1 MIVNCP
7 HCHTPSKCEDTNPNT
22 IILCC
27 HCGQNFKITPN
38 GRRLNLGRASTQ
50 NQIKSPYH
58 GSIAQPYNYR
68 RQNLVYSKTKKSSSS
83 PIVFSFFGI
92 LIIGILIGVFVNNP
106 KKNPSDNISEMDQN
120 TKSQKSSSETKNVI
134 ENAISKLEAEQPE
147 GDDEEVASTL
157 PLQKISN
164 DQKTVLNNKKSPS
177 TNIAN
182 IIAKNLKE
190 PAAQNQLNPII
201 EPAAQNQI
209 NPIIE
214 PEEKNKKLDTVS
226 LEDRKDKINEILK
239 NEPNEINE
247 QLPNNERNNTNIED
261 WRKFKSNDG
270 RTLVG
275 KLLTVR
281 DEKVE
286 ILQKNGRGKVWANI
300 AAFSKADQTFI
311 NSFTDN
317 SYHATG
323 GTRIRCKN
331 NRRSREKMEHYSRIY
346 NITDKTMASKG
357 SLDIEITNLRRSKEK
372 VLVRWFFLA
381 KSVAKEGGIYAYDGG
396 EKELTLDS
404 LEDENFISDESV
416 IKKQETIYHALRQK
430 YNSGGTFYGWICT
443 TEIRGEITC
452 IESSNNRIDTLY
464 SDQNRWNNVFKP

>member
-1 MIVNCP
+1 
-7 HCHTPSKCEDTNPNT
+7 
-22 IILCC
+22 
-27 HCGQNFKITPN
+27 
-38 GRRLNLGRASTQ
+38 
-50 NQIKSPYH
+50 
-58 GSIAQPYNYR
+58 
-68 RQNLVYSKTKKSSSS
+68 
-83 PIVFSFFGI
+83 
-92 LIIGILIGVFVNNP
+92 
-106 KKNPSDNISEMDQN
+106 
-120 TKSQKSSSETKNVI
+120 
-134 ENAISKLEAEQPE
+134 
-147 GDDEEVASTL
+147 
-157 PLQKISN
+157 
-164 DQKTVLNNKKSPS
+164 
-177 TNIAN
+177 
-182 IIAKNLKE
+182 
-190 PAAQNQLNPII
+190 
-201 EPAAQNQI
+201 
-209 NPIIE
+209 
-214 PEEKNKKLDTVS
+214 
-226 LEDRKDKINEILK
+226 
-239 NEPNEINE
+239 
-247 QLPNNERNNTNIED
+247 
-261 WRKFKSNDG
+261 G

-331 NRRSREKMEHYSRIY
+331 NRRSREKMEYYSRSY